1 MIDILIADDE
11 DKMRHL
17 LAIILSSK
25 GYNVTEAANGLEALT
40 LLSRNDKS
48 FDIVI
53 SDIKMEKMDGLELLN
68 RIKEKNIPCPLI
80 FITAF
85 ATVDT
90 AVDAMRQGAIDY
102 ITKPFEE
109 ERILLAV
116 ERTLRVSRL
125 MAENRDLK
133 EEIKRSQ
140 YSKMIIASNK
150 MKQVMNMAAKVART
164 NSTVLLTG
172 ESGTGKEVVAHFI
185 HAASSRKAGRFVPVN
200 CAAISPQLVESELFG
215 HEKGSFTGAIRKKT
229 GRFEYADNGTLFLD
243 EVGDLP
249 LEAQAK
255 LLRTLQD
262 GKIQPVG
269 SNQET
274 EVNVR
279 VVCATNQ
286 NMEELV
292 QEKRFRQDLFYRLN
306 VFPITLPP
314 LRTRRDGILPLCE
327 FFFERFGGGVPR
339 TMSREAANII
349 CNYPWPGNVR
359 ELANAIERLLIL
371 LDGRQE
377 ITAADFDFL
386 RSPMAAGA
394 EQSSKQTIIS
404 LPATGISLDEV
415 ENQLVNMAMRKAN
428 NNQTKAANLLGL
440 SRARFRV
447 LIKKNG
453 AD

>member
-1 MIDILIADDE
+1 MIDILIVDDE

-17 LAIILSSK
+17 LAIILRGK
-25 GYNVTEAANGLEALT
+25 GYSITEAANGVEALE
-40 LLSRNDKS
+40 LLSQNDKS
-48 FDIVI
+48 IDIVI
-53 SDIKMEKMDGLELLN
+53 SDIKMAKMDGLELL
-68 RIKEKNIPCPLI
+68 REMKEKNIQCPLI

-90 AVDAMRQGAIDY
+90 AVHAMRQGAIDY

-116 ERTLRVSRL
+116 ERTLRVSKL

-133 EEIKRSQ
+133 EEIKRTSH
-140 YSKMIIASNK
+140 YDKMIVASAK
-150 MKQVMNMAAKVART
+150 MQQVMNLAGKVAGT
-164 NSTVLLTG
+164 TSTVLLTG
-172 ESGTGKEVVAHFI
+172 ESGTGKEVIAHYI
-185 HAASSRKAGRFVPVN
+185 HAQSTRKSGRFVPLN
-200 CAAISPQLVESELFG
+200 CAAISTQLVESELFG
-215 HEKGSFTGAIRKKT
+215 HEKGSFTGAVRKKI

-255 LLRTLQD
+255 LLRALQD

-269 SNQET
+269 SNREI

-279 VVCATNQ
+279 VICATNQ

-292 QEKRFRQDLFYRLN
+292 AKKLFRKDLFYRLN

-314 LRTRRDGILPLCE
+314 LRTRPDGILPLCN
-327 FFFERFGGGVPR
+327 FFVERFGDGTHR
-339 TMSREAANII
+339 IMSREAAGIL

-371 LDGRQE
+371 IDGRKE
-377 ITAADFDFL
+377 INAADLNFL
-386 RSPMAAGA
+386 QSAAH
-394 EQSSKQTIIS
+394 QPQCRPQTLIT
-404 LPATGISLDEV
+404 LPATGLSLDEV
-415 ENQLVNMAMRKAN
+415 ESQLVKMALESAN
-428 NNQTKAANLLGL
+428 NNQTRAADLLGL

-447 LIKKNG
+447 LVKKIT
-453 AD
+453 A